1 MSTATMVLRRI
12 QNGASKTGGILAYAA
27 IAFFVVNILLLI
39 ASVTVNSFGAGWFG
53 TLLPEEW
60 TTRYYQAAA
69 AEHDLVWLIGY
80 TLAVAVAVSA
90 ISLFLGLMA
99 AYVLARREFFGKKFF
114 WALLLVPMMVPPMTY
129 GISLASLMFKLGLA
143 NTTAGVIIA
152 NIIPTLPFVIMILV
166 PFVEQ
171 VDVRLEAAARTLGAS
186 PVQIFRRVLA
196 PLLVPGLFT
205 AGILAAVRTIAC
217 FELTYLVSGA
227 STQTL
232 VVAVYNDAYG
242 SGNRAAQ
249 QIDAMAVIYM
259 VTTLALLA
267 LAMLFASPTQVVYR
281 GRRA

>member
-1 MSTATMVLRRI
+1 MSATATIGRI
-12 QNGASKTGGILAYAA
+12 QNAATRTGNVLAYAA
-27 IAFFVVNILLLI
+27 IAFFVVNILMLI

-60 TTRYYQAAA
+60 TTRYYKAAA

-80 TLAVAVAVSA
+80 TLVVAVSVAA
-90 ISLFLGLMA
+90 ISLVIGMMA
-99 AYVLARREFFGKKFF
+99 AYALARRQFLGKRLV
-114 WALLLVPMMVPPMTY
+114 WALLLIPMMVPPMTY

-143 NTTAGVIIA
+143 NTTAGVVIA
-152 NIIPTLPFVIMILV
+152 NLIPTLPFVIMILV

-171 VDVRLEAAARTLGAS
+171 IDLRLESAARMLGAS
-186 PVQIFRRVLA
+186 PFQIFRRVLA
-196 PLLVPGLFT
+196 PLLMPGLFT

-267 LAMLFASPTQVVYR
+267 LAMLFSSPTQIV
-281 GRRA
+281 GKRRA